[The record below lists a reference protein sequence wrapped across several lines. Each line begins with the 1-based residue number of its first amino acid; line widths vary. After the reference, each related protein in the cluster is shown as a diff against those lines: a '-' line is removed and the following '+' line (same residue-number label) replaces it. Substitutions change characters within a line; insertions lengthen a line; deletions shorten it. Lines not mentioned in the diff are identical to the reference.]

1 MQQSSFEGF
10 LYWSKGD
17 RNGVGGGRGGG
28 SIPGHWG
35 QEWQERVKGKA
46 TEWKRKEVGK
56 ATFYKGAE

>member
-1 MQQSSFEGF
+1 MQQSSLGGF
-10 LYWSKGD
+10 LYWFYNKYK
-17 RNGVGGGRGGG
+17 RGGARG

-56 ATFYKGAE
+56 AMFYKGTE

>member
-1 MQQSSFEGF
+1 MQQSSLGGF
-10 LYWSKGD
+10 LYWNKG
-17 RNGVGGGRGGG
+17 NETGGGWGG

-56 ATFYKGAE
+56 ATFYKGTE